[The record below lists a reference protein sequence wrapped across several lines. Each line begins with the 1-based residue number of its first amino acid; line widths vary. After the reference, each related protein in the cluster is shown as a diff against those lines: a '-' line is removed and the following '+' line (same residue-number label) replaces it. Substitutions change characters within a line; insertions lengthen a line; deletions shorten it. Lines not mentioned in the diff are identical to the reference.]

1 MDDSEGSV
9 CSIGNDN
16 YFGAFGTLYQSH
28 LKIHITPYYDSTK
41 MLIHV
46 DLKQNPRLTAL
57 DTPLKNPKNSFF
69 LHVKKDRVIEL

>member
-1 MDDSEGSV
+1 
-9 CSIGNDN
+9 
-16 YFGAFGTLYQSH
+16 
-28 LKIHITPYYDSTK
+28 

-69 LHVKKDRVIEL
+69 LHVKKDRVIELWFDMSYDRDFSQ

>member
-28 LKIHITPYYDSTK
+28 LTSYYDSTK

-57 DTPLKNPKNSFF
+57 DTPLKNVFF
-69 LHVKKDRVIEL
+69 FWHVKKDRVIEL